1 MAIWGLRFVGFELGL
16 GDRDVLFFEQR
27 DGDGLDW
34 RREKRAS
41 EMRGLLAVR
50 VSAGAN
56 AASAGFASAA
66 HGTAP
71 VYPRLFFEGVHPKAY
86 TYLYSYE

>member
-71 VYPRLFFEGVHPKAY
+71 VYPRLFF
-86 TYLYSYE
+86 